1 MDWLKM
7 DHNMLA
13 QGPLNLQCVQLKTAQ
28 EWPHKGE
35 QLSFIFPKAGAGN
48 WVAGAAVQKIGPGDV
63 LVLNATLGGKLCA
76 AGPGEMVFWCISLQL
91 EHLFPLFESSEIC
104 LLQTIS
110 DGFKT
115 ARLYP
120 AAIPVAQEC
129 HRRLAKMP
137 AQVDLEHRCHLLQVV
152 AAILTVEFNRAKSQ
166 RVGFIRPEEHM
177 VQVFEKLTATEMLK
191 LSVGELAD
199 RFGCSRRHLNRLFH
213 HYFGI
218 SVAALRMEMRLLK
231 SVTLLRDPD
240 AKIIRV
246 AEDCGFNQLGLFN
259 ICFKRRFGAS
269 PGQWRKLNLNSGR
282 QPDHLHL
289 HADACPLQVNGMC
302 PLSGNNHQGKGP
314 APLEAPPAKKPGPA
328 RLLVSAKR
336 PNGNGRV
343 ERRAAAVRLRNHEDA
358 QRRVVVRINA

>member
-1 MDWLKM
+1 
-7 DHNMLA
+7 MLA
-13 QGPLNLQCVQLKTAQ
+13 QDPLNLQRVQLKTAQ
-28 EWPHKGE
+28 EWSHKGE

-48 WVAGAAVQKIGPGDV
+48 WVAGAAVQKIGAGDV
-63 LVLNATLGGKLCA
+63 LVLNAALGGKICA

-120 AAIPVAQEC
+120 AAIPVAKEC
-129 HRRLAKMP
+129 HRWLAKMP
-137 AQVDLEHRCHLLQVV
+137 PQGNLDHRCHLLQVV
-152 AAILTVEFNRAKSQ
+152 AAILTGEFNRAKSQ
-166 RVGFIRPEEHM
+166 RVGFIRPEQHM
-177 VQVFEKLTATEMLK
+177 VQVFEKLTASELLN

-199 RFGCSRRHLNRLFH
+199 KFACSRRHLSRLFH
-213 HYFGI
+213 HYFGM

-240 AKIIRV
+240 TKVIRV

-269 PGQWRKLNLNSGR
+269 PGQWRKLNLKSGSR
-282 QPDHLHL
+282 PDHLHL
-289 HADACPLQVNGMC
+289 DAATCPLQVNGIC
-302 PLSGNNHQGKGP
+302 PMSGNNHQKKGP
-314 APLEAPPAKKPGPA
+314 LPLEVLPAEKPGPA
-328 RLLVSAKR
+328 RRLLRAID
-336 PNGNGRV
+336 PNRSGKL
-343 ERRAAAVRLRNHEDA
+343 ERRPAISQPGILKRAP
-358 QRRVVVRINA
+358 RRIVVRINA

>member
-1 MDWLKM
+1 
-7 DHNMLA
+7 MLA
-13 QGPLNLQCVQLKTAQ
+13 QYPLNLQRIQLKTDQ
-28 EWPHKGE
+28 EWTHKGE
-35 QLSFIFPKAGAGN
+35 QLSFIFPKAGIGN

-63 LVLNATLGGKLCA
+63 LVLNATSGGKLCA

-110 DGFKT
+110 DGLKT

-137 AQVDLEHRCHLLQVV
+137 GQVNLEHRCHLLQVV
-152 AAILTVEFNRAKSQ
+152 AGILTVEFNRAKLQ
-166 RVGFIRPEEHM
+166 RVGFVRPEQHM
-177 VQVFEKLTATEMLK
+177 TQVFEKLTTGELLK

-199 RFGCSRRHLNRLFH
+199 KFACSRRHLNRLFH
-213 HYFGI
+213 HYFGM

-240 AKIIRV
+240 AKVIRV

-269 PGQWRKLNLNSGR
+269 PGQWRKLNLKSGSR
-282 QPDHLHL
+282 PVHLHL
-289 HADACPLQVNGMC
+289 DAATCPLQVDGMC
-302 PLSGNNHQGKGP
+302 PVSGNNHQKKGP
-314 APLEAPPAKKPGPA
+314 APLEVRPAKKPRPA
-328 RLLVSAKR
+328 RLLVGATDPNRSGKLQRR
-336 PNGNGRV
+336 PAIGQPGILGR
-343 ERRAAAVRLRNHEDA
+343 AP
-358 QRRVVVRINA
+358 RRVVVRINA